1 MRALYAAVLVVVT
14 MAVAA
19 CASIPP
25 SAVQAGDRCA
35 RCRRAIGDLRLAA
48 ETIDTLKTP
57 RPYRTAGCLAKYIKA
72 HQDEKFLAVYVTDH
86 GSGRMVLA
94 EEAWFV
100 PTALTQPDSR
110 RTEDDYVAFRLR
122 TDAEAYRAGTEP
134 LLRWTQV
141 VAEATN

>member
-1 MRALYAAVLVVVT
+1 MRALFAVVL
-14 MAVAA
+14 AVALAA

-25 SAVQAGDRCA
+25 SAVQAGDRCT
-35 RCRRAIGDLRLAA
+35 RCRRAIGDLRLVA

-72 HQDEKFLAVYVTDH
+72 HQDETFLAVYVTDH
-86 GSGRMVLA
+86 SSGRMVPA
-94 EEAWFV
+94 GEAWFV

-122 TDAEAYRAGTEP
+122 KDAEAYRAGSEP
-134 LLRWTQV
+134 LLRWGQV
-141 VAEATN
+141 VAEASN